1 MSKDCYAY
9 KYKSSMLYKLIIF
22 LFFMC
27 SFESCLIAQE
37 VRKDTVPATKL
48 EKKLEKKPYGVSQF
62 AHETFLFVK
71 QPAKWKGNDWLK
83 VGAVVV
89 ATVAVM
95 PLDQKINQATQG
107 DQHYYYSIPIVGGR
121 VYGEWYSIGGV
132 TAVFAGY
139 GILTQNSTAKRVA
152 VEVLQAG
159 LYSELV
165 TTVLKVAIGR
175 ARPLI
180 TDNSYSYRPFTFLD
194 DNYHSMPSGH
204 TTSAVALSTV
214 MSRHADKLIFK
225 ILAYVPAAFTM
236 FSRIY
241 QDKHWLSDE
250 IPAAAIGYFTGDW
263 VVNLHEV
270 KKHRIN
276 INSVYPPVIT
286 IDLNKESK

>member
-1 MSKDCYAY
+1 
-9 KYKSSMLYKLIIF
+9 MLHRFVIF
-22 LFFMC
+22 LFLI
-27 SFESCLIAQE
+27 SGIESCLIAQE
-37 VRKDTVPATKL
+37 AKKDTVPATTL
-48 EKKLEKKPYGVSQF
+48 EKKMEKKPYGISQF
-62 AHETFLFVK
+62 AHESFLFVK
-71 QPAKWKGNDWLK
+71 QPVKWKGNDWLK
-83 VGAVVV
+83 VGAVVLV
-89 ATVAVM
+89 TASLM

-107 DQHYYYSIPIVGGR
+107 DQHYYYSVPIVGGR

-132 TAVFAGY
+132 TAIFAAY
-139 GILTQNSTAKRVA
+139 GILAQNNTSKRVA

-204 TTSAVALSTV
+204 TTSAFALSTV

-263 VVNLHEV
+263 VVNLHEG

-276 INSVYPPVIT
+276 VTSVYPPAVT
-286 IDLNKESK
+286 INLNRESK